1 MWYIILI
8 FFHLLFATIWVG
20 GHLILSIGYLP
31 KALKSKDE
39 SIILNFESIYEKIG
53 IPSLIGQVI
62 TGLLLFFN
70 RINDYSLFFNW
81 NDFTGRHVIL
91 KIVLLLLTI
100 GLAIHAR
107 LRIIPKLNKDN
118 LWILAIHIISVT
130 IIGILFILVGISI
143 RFSIF
148 Y

>member
-20 GHLILSIGYLP
+20 GHLLLSIGYLP
-31 KALKSKDE
+31 KALKLKDE
-39 SIILNFESIYEKIG
+39 SIILSFESIYEKIG
-53 IPSLIGQVI
+53 IPSLIGQLI

-81 NDFTGRHVIL
+81 NDFTGRHFIL

-107 LRIIPKLNKDN
+107 LRIIPELNKNN
-118 LWILAIHIISVT
+118 LWILTIHIISVT
-130 IIGILFILVGISI
+130 IIGILFIFVGISI